1 MATTSDEI
9 LVAEHDQAVA
19 ELIRRYLAREGLKV
33 RAAGTAVGTAAEL
46 AECRAAVVV
55 LDLTMPGLDAREI
68 RRMISTRPAPPGRT
82 STARPARP
90 PAARPPA
97 GRPPATR
104 RGHPHPTVSGPAAD
118 IPVICL
124 IAGEG
129 AQSGQGL
136 RPRDIGVD
144 PDSCL
149 ARPFGPRTLVTL
161 VRAAAR
167 SAQPRHDEASHTA
180 GRLTVHRASR
190 RATVDGAE
198 ISLTGTEFDV
208 LACLM
213 RSAGR
218 TVRRAALRAEVWGED
233 GSGEPPGDRIVDVY
247 VAQLR
252 AKIGPIHGIRTVRG
266 IGYVLDVTA
275 HDGTLNPG
283 GQSSAQKPPAT
294 IRDAG
299 HPTRGDSGR
308 A

>member
-9 LVAEHDQAVA
+9 FVAEHDQAVA
-19 ELIRRYLAREGLKV
+19 ELIRRYLASEGLKV
-33 RAAGTAVGTAAEL
+33 RAAATAADTAAEL
-46 AECRAAVVV
+46 AKCRAAVVV

-68 RRMISTRPAPPGRT
+68 RRMIRTRPAPPGRT
-82 STARPARP
+82 NPGRP
-90 PAARPPA
+90 ARPPA

-129 AQSGQGL
+129 AHSGQGL

-144 PDSCL
+144 PESCL

-167 SAQPRHDEASHTA
+167 SAQPRPDEPSHTA
-180 GRLTVHRASR
+180 GRLTVHPASR

-208 LACLM
+208 LACLI
-213 RSAGR
+213 RSVGR
-218 TVRRAALRAEVWGED
+218 TVPRSALRAEVWGPQGED
-233 GSGEPPGDRIVDVY
+233 GGGEAPGDRIVDVY

-294 IRDAG
+294 IGDAG
-299 HPTRGDSGR
+299 HPTRGDSGS